1 MLVSDIP
8 GTVCIFLLSSLCGF
22 CSLLLVCISPTLR
35 RLICRMRLLISLWRS
50 HPSSLLHLMR
60 CAGIFL
66 YIAVSC
72 LHRLTAS
79 CSCSTRGFRWIKA
92 LILDRALCFFLW
104 VILQDDGSCTADR
117 ADIIIR
123 SVTACWALF
132 HFCITI
138 IFLYLIDRKVL

>member
-8 GTVCIFLLSSLCGF
+8 GIVGICLLSSPCGF
-22 CSLLLVCISPTLR
+22 CRLLLVCTSRTLR
-35 RLICRMRLLISLWRS
+35 RLISLWRNQ
-50 HPSSLLHLMR
+50 PSSLLYLMR
-60 CAGIFL
+60 RAGIFL

-72 LHRLTAS
+72 LHRLTAG
-79 CSCSTRGFRWIKA
+79 CSTRGFRWIKA

>member
-8 GTVCIFLLSSLCGF
+8 GTVGICLLSSPCGF
-22 CSLLLVCISPTLR
+22 CRLLLVCTSRTLS

-60 CAGIFL
+60 RAGIFL

-72 LHRLTAS
+72 LHRLTAG
-79 CSCSTRGFRWIKA
+79 CSARGFRWIKA
-92 LILDRALCFFLW
+92 LILDRALYFFLW

-117 ADIIIR
+117 ADVIVR
-123 SVTACWALF
+123 SVTASWTLF